1 MASPPHLLRRETIDI
16 VLRDDGGLCGRFGAF
31 TQWRRKTLRWHG
43 RRQRRGLRARGQRD
57 RTRAKSKGKFQKV
70 AAFHDIS
77 LFVYGE

>member
-1 MASPPHLLRRETIDI
+1 MFRLVAGGDSGTSILIARRQPSVFE
-16 VLRDDGGLCGRFGAF
+16 RM
-31 TQWRRKTLRWHG
+31 RRK
-43 RRQRRGLRARGQRD
+43 RRGLRARGQRD